1 MAKSQRVPGSYWETW
16 REECG
21 LADRIIVNSAWSRQA
36 LINEGIPGEKI
47 CVVPLA
53 YDPPDEA
60 SRVRR
65 VYPKSFTPARPL
77 RVLFLGSLIP
87 RKGIYEMLEAT
98 TLLKSA
104 AVEFWLVGA
113 GIEPTAHAE
122 SPHIHWIGPVPR
134 KKVHDFYRHA
144 DVFILPTHSDGFG
157 LTQLEAMAWGA
168 PVITSKNC
176 GEVVS
181 HKSNGLVLP
190 AVTAEAI
197 AEAIDWCLKDAEV
210 LQVMSHAA
218 FRTSNEYR
226 TDHVVRRLLKCAEM

>member
-1 MAKSQRVPGSYWETW
+1 M
-16 REECG
+16 
-21 LADRIIVNSAWSRQA
+21 NSSWSRTA
-36 LINEGIPGEKI
+36 LISEGVPAKKI
-47 CVVPLA
+47 HVVPLA
-53 YDPPDEA
+53 YDPPEQA
-60 SRVRR
+60 RQFTR

-98 TLLKSA
+98 TLLNSA
-104 AVEFWLVGA
+104 PVEFWFVGA

-122 SPHIHWIGPVPR
+122 SPHVHWMGPVPR
-134 KKVHDFYRHA
+134 KRVHDFYRHA
-144 DVFILPTHSDGFG
+144 DVFVLPTHSDGFG

-181 HKSNGLVLP
+181 HKLNGLVLP

-197 AEAIDWCLKDAEV
+197 AEAIDWCLKSAEA
-210 LQVMSHAA
+210 LQAMSHFAS
-218 FRTSNEYR
+218 RTSNEFR
-226 TDHVVRRLLKCAEM
+226 TDQVVRRLLKCVEIWP